1 MILGDYKYRKR
12 HSYPLPLPYCTLPP
26 MSAPRP
32 IVSFALC
39 LLIVAIS
46 GHALEQA
53 TGVNLTASE
62 GFGARHQGTA
72 LTRAGFGQGADVVG
86 NAPASMNDV
95 NDFTFTT
102 AHAEQFGLARF
113 DNIAVLLPLEARS
126 TLGFGFARYGVSGVE
141 DRPETVGQPPSDP
154 NGLFTTSD
162 WMLTGAF
169 ARRFGS
175 GSSVFDLG
183 GSVHLLQRHLDQ
195 NGLGMRGDAMAQYTH
210 DGRLRGGVFVRGLLP
225 SSAAWSEGHQ
235 EYEAPEAV
243 LFVALRKPVPYFYG
257 TLETGFETPGILQPG
272 ARSASSLEG
281 ERGVTDPVSVL
292 KTSKAGAE
300 FNFDFGLSLRAG
312 FDEIAPS
319 AWTSSARLGMGYNWR
334 NIVAIDYAFAAH
346 PYLDESHRIALR
358 FTPSFN
364 TFEGRNFRPRDPV
377 SVRPEKLRPVY
388 PSPSIPESDNPKP
401 SETPIPPQ
409 LDQGKPAESTP
420 KVESA
425 PAAPATPAAPPEPE
439 EELEEGEILEHQ

>member
-1 MILGDYKYRKR
+1 
-12 HSYPLPLPYCTLPP
+12 
-26 MSAPRP
+26 MSAPRL
-32 IVSFALC
+32 IVPVALC
-39 LLIVAIS
+39 LVVCLWATALP

-72 LTRAGFGQGADVVG
+72 LTRAGFAKGADAVG

-102 AHAEQFGLARF
+102 AHAEQFGIARF
-113 DNIAVLLPLEARS
+113 DNLAVLVPLEARS
-126 TLGFGFARYGVSGVE
+126 TLGFGFARYAVSGVE
-141 DRPETVGQPPSDP
+141 NRAETVGQPLADP
-154 NGLFTTSD
+154 DGLFTTSD

-175 GSSVFDLG
+175 GASVFDLG

-243 LFVALRKPVPYFYG
+243 LFVAVRKAVPYFYG

-346 PYLDESHRIALR
+346 PYLDESHRVALR
-358 FTPSFN
+358 FTPSFA

-377 SVRPEKLRPVY
+377 TVRPERLRPVY
-388 PSPSIPESDNPKP
+388 PSPSIPAGDIPMP
-401 SETPIPPQ
+401 STAPVPPN
-409 LDQGKPAESTP
+409 LEPLKPAETAP
-420 KVESA
+420 KVDSPS
-425 PAAPATPAAPPEPE
+425 PASPPPDTQRAPEPE